1 MCIRDSIIKCFFIWI
16 FLSGFYFKDFIL
28 FIPFSFK
35 LKYPNSYYV
44 GLGSLYVSPHLHFK
58 ICEEKETENLV
69 NNLKMNVENNKN
81 NLEQSLLE
89 IGKLVQTAL
98 DHIQISDEELESA
111 SQQLKLFTNGT
122 NEAIEYAEKELKG
135 LEEGT
140 YWARYCSGL
149 LSRLKS

>member
-1 MCIRDSIIKCFFIWI
+1 MSELSKQKEIGENMSDSRQLTTLVKELDNTLRTVKSVDEYLSRIAKAKEVLGKDSDELSEII
-16 FLSGFYFKDFIL
+16 
-28 FIPFSFK
+28 
-35 LKYPNSYYV
+35 
-44 GLGSLYVSPHLHFK
+44 
-58 ICEEKETENLV
+58 
-69 NNLKMNVENNKN
+69 ENNKN

-89 IGKLVQTAL
+89 IGKFVQTAL

-122 NEAIEYAEKELKG
+122 DEAIEYAEKELKG

-140 YWARYCSGL
+140 YWARYWSGL

>member
-1 MCIRDSIIKCFFIWI
+1 MSELSKQKEIGENMSDSRQLTTLVKELDNTLRTVKSVDEY
-16 FLSGFYFKDFIL
+16 LSRIAKAKEVLGKESVELSETIEKNKD
-28 FIPFSFK
+28 
-35 LKYPNSYYV
+35 
-44 GLGSLYVSPHLHFK
+44 
-58 ICEEKETENLV
+58 
-69 NNLKMNVENNKN
+69 

-122 NEAIEYAEKELKG
+122 NEAIEYAEKELNG

-140 YWARYCSGL
+140 YWARYWSGL

>member
-1 MCIRDSIIKCFFIWI
+1 MSELSKQKEIGENMSDSRQLTTLVKELDNTLRTVKSVDEYLSRIAKAKEVLGKDSVELSDII
-16 FLSGFYFKDFIL
+16 
-28 FIPFSFK
+28 
-35 LKYPNSYYV
+35 
-44 GLGSLYVSPHLHFK
+44 
-58 ICEEKETENLV
+58 
-69 NNLKMNVENNKN
+69 ENNKN

-89 IGKLVQTAL
+89 IGKFVQTAL

-122 NEAIEYAEKELKG
+122 DEAIEYAEKELKG

-140 YWARYCSGL
+140 YWARYWSGL

>member
-1 MCIRDSIIKCFFIWI
+1 MSELSKQKEIGENMSDSRQLTTLVKELDNTLRTVKSVDEY
-16 FLSGFYFKDFIL
+16 LSRIAKAKEVLGKESVELSETIEKNKD
-28 FIPFSFK
+28 
-35 LKYPNSYYV
+35 
-44 GLGSLYVSPHLHFK
+44 
-58 ICEEKETENLV
+58 
-69 NNLKMNVENNKN
+69 

-98 DHIQISDEELESA
+98 DHIQISDDELESA

-140 YWARYCSGL
+140 YWARYWSGL

>member
-1 MCIRDSIIKCFFIWI
+1 MSELSKQKEIGENMSDSRQLTTLVKELDKTLRTVQSVDEY
-16 FLSGFYFKDFIL
+16 LSRIAKAKEVLGKD
-28 FIPFSFK
+28 SVK
-35 LKYPNSYYV
+35 LS
-44 GLGSLYVSPHLHFK
+44 
-58 ICEEKETENLV
+58 ETI
-69 NNLKMNVENNKN
+69 ENNKN

-89 IGKLVQTAL
+89 IGKFVQTAL

-122 NEAIEYAEKELKG
+122 DEAIEYAEKELKG

-140 YWARYCSGL
+140 YWARYWSGL

>member
-1 MCIRDSIIKCFFIWI
+1 MSELSKQKEIGENMSDSRQLTTLVKELDNTLRTVKSVDEYLSRIAKAKEVLGKDSVKLSEII
-16 FLSGFYFKDFIL
+16 
-28 FIPFSFK
+28 
-35 LKYPNSYYV
+35 
-44 GLGSLYVSPHLHFK
+44 
-58 ICEEKETENLV
+58 
-69 NNLKMNVENNKN
+69 ENNKN

-89 IGKLVQTAL
+89 IGKFVQTAL

-122 NEAIEYAEKELKG
+122 DEAIEYAEKELKG

-140 YWARYCSGL
+140 YWARYWSGL

>member
-1 MCIRDSIIKCFFIWI
+1 MSELSKQKEIGENMSDSRQLTTLVKELDNTLRTVKSVDEYLSRIAKAKEVLGKDSVELSEII
-16 FLSGFYFKDFIL
+16 
-28 FIPFSFK
+28 
-35 LKYPNSYYV
+35 
-44 GLGSLYVSPHLHFK
+44 
-58 ICEEKETENLV
+58 
-69 NNLKMNVENNKN
+69 ENNKN

-89 IGKLVQTAL
+89 IGKFVQTAL

-122 NEAIEYAEKELKG
+122 DEAIEYAEKELKG

-140 YWARYCSGL
+140 YWARYWSGL

>member
-1 MCIRDSIIKCFFIWI
+1 MSELSKQKEIGENMSDSRQLTTLVKELDNTLRTVKSVDEYLSRIAKAKEVLGKDSVELSEII
-16 FLSGFYFKDFIL
+16 
-28 FIPFSFK
+28 
-35 LKYPNSYYV
+35 
-44 GLGSLYVSPHLHFK
+44 
-58 ICEEKETENLV
+58 
-69 NNLKMNVENNKN
+69 ENNKN

-140 YWARYCSGL
+140 YWARYWSGL

>member
-1 MCIRDSIIKCFFIWI
+1 MSELSKQKEIGENMSDSRQLTTLVKELDNTLRTVKSVDEYLSRIAKAKEVLGKDSVELSEII
-16 FLSGFYFKDFIL
+16 
-28 FIPFSFK
+28 
-35 LKYPNSYYV
+35 
-44 GLGSLYVSPHLHFK
+44 
-58 ICEEKETENLV
+58 
-69 NNLKMNVENNKN
+69 ENNKN

-89 IGKLVQTAL
+89 VGKFVQTAL

-122 NEAIEYAEKELKG
+122 DEAIEYAEKELKG

-140 YWARYCSGL
+140 YWARYWSGL